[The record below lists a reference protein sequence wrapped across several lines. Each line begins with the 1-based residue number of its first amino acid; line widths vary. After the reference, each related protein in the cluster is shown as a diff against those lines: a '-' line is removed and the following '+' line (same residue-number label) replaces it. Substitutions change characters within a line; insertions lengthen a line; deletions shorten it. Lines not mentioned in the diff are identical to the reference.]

1 MSKIICDVCGTQYPE
16 SAEQCPICGYVRAAA
31 GKTAAD
37 SIIMDE
43 AQVPSRPHERG
54 GHFSKSNVRKRN
66 KNNARYDM
74 NTDRGRGR
82 ADEGIEEDYIP
93 VDNRKQSNTVLNIL
107 LVIVIIA
114 LLLVTG
120 YIFVQYFLPNIIDQA
135 ETTVPAETVVET
147 TEAPTEEPT
156 EEPTVP
162 CTGLELVN
170 GDNQI
175 VLTEI
180 GQAWL
185 LNLQAT
191 PADTTDV
198 IVYTSSDE
206 NVALVDGQGCVTAVG
221 EGNAVI
227 TAACGEHQVTFDV
240 ACFFVDAS
248 DPVGGEGDDP
258 AEETEAPTEEPT
270 EPLKDVTL
278 AVTRTD
284 LTFKMIG
291 QQYTMRMDCDLTNK
305 EVTWSSENE
314 GIVTIDEDGII
325 TCVGWG
331 TTNVIAKYGDQE
343 VEIICRCI
351 R

>member
-1 MSKIICDVCGTQYPE
+1 MSKIICDVCGTQHPE

-37 SIIMDE
+37 SIVMDE
-43 AQVPSRPHERG
+43 AQVPTRSRERG

-66 KNNARYDM
+66 KNSARYDM
-74 NTDRGRGR
+74 NANRGRSKEEE
-82 ADEGIEEDYIP
+82 AIEEDYIP
-93 VDNRKQSNTVLNIL
+93 MDNRKNSNTVLNVL
-107 LVIVIIA
+107 LVIVIVA

-120 YIFVQYFLPNIIDQA
+120 YIFVQYFLPNMLDQT
-135 ETTVPAETVVET
+135 ETTVPTETAVET

-156 EEPTVP
+156 EAPNVP

-175 VLTEI
+175 VLTEA

-185 LNLQAT
+185 LNLQAM
-191 PADTTDV
+191 PEDTTDV
-198 IVYTSSDE
+198 IMYVSSDE
-206 NVALVDGQGCVTAVG
+206 SVVVVDEQGCATAVG
-221 EGNAVI
+221 QGSAEI
-227 TAACGEHQVTFDV
+227 TAICGEYEVVFDV
-240 ACFFVDAS
+240 ACFFVNETSPAIEEI
-248 DPVGGEGDDP
+248 DPVV
-258 AEETEAPTEEPT
+258 EETEAPTEAPT

-305 EVTWSSENE
+305 EVTWTSEDT
-314 GIVTIDEDGII
+314 GIVTIDEDGVI

-343 VEIICRCI
+343 IKIICRCI